1 MSGFIAYRNIFQE
14 VYMELINEIQNDF
27 IFPKMFVLSASKSL
41 NLQDV
46 FYEKHPKAFAM
57 IKFAN
62 F

>member
-1 MSGFIAYRNIFQE
+1 
-14 VYMELINEIQNDF
+14 MELINEIQNDF